1 MLARSSVEGG
11 SIETSRHA
19 GAGLIHNR
27 RDRMSTFTVQQNL
40 ELLGKYRYLEIQ
52 FMELMGSWAYTM
64 VDPEIKIGFG
74 RGMFQDS
81 VHADLLG
88 KRIPELKGRSERY
101 QSIAPSDDLVKL
113 IEKIW
118 KNPDELLRMVALY
131 RVLKPHLVAAYRRH
145 LEQLELPADEPTAYI
160 LRHIADEEE
169 DHVQWG
175 EKVIQRLMESSKRN
189 EGVAAWQRELEQ
201 ELHAAGG
208 VRGEGKSPGTYTFR
222 KRHPYSTLP
231 ARDARWNVIESPA
244 EFTEKNWSF
253 DTHEG
258 KLHLLHDLLNS
269 EFITVER
276 MGRILADFPEIPWQ
290 MKLDMARQAWDE
302 ARHAEIVQRR
312 LEELGGHVGMFPTSC
327 FGWEQD
333 VNRPDPLERLAL
345 SNMTFESESCKH
357 LRDWIA
363 KAKKTGDTRSQQLV
377 EFLLADEVNHV
388 LYGVHW
394 IDDLTKNDPERRK
407 RVLAYPEQVL
417 ASQHPVGVYFD
428 ETVNAEKK

>member
-1 MLARSSVEGG
+1 MFSVGEEQGM
-11 SIETSRHA
+11 A
-19 GAGLIHNR
+19 G
-27 RDRMSTFTVQQNL
+27 TFTVQQNL
-40 ELLGKYRYLEIQ
+40 ELLGRYRYVEVQ
-52 FMELMGSWAYTM
+52 FLELMGSWAHTM
-64 VDPEIKIGFG
+64 VDADIKIGFG
-74 RGMFQDS
+74 RHMFQDS

-88 KRIPELKGRSERY
+88 KRIPELKGRS
-101 QSIAPSDDLVKL
+101 QHFHSIPPSDEFVKL
-113 IEKIW
+113 LERIW
-118 KNPDELLRMVALY
+118 QEADELLRMVALY
-131 RVLKPHLVAAYRRH
+131 RVLKPELVRAYRRH
-145 LEQLELPADEPTAYI
+145 LNHLELPADEPTGYI
-160 LRHIADEEE
+160 LQLIADEER
-169 DHVQWG
+169 DHIEWG
-175 EKVIQRLMESSKRN
+175 EKTINQLLSDTHRSSDVDGWEENLSKELQES
-189 EGVAAWQRELEQ
+189 
-201 ELHAAGG
+201 GG
-208 VRGEGKSPGTYTFR
+208 IWGEGKNPGTYTF
-222 KRHPYSTLP
+222 KKTNPYSKLP
-231 ARDARWNVIESPA
+231 VRDSRWNIMQNPA

-253 DTHEG
+253 DTNEG

-276 MGRILADFPEIPWQ
+276 MGLIISDFPEIPWQ

-363 KAKKTGDTRSQQLV
+363 KAKKTGDTRSLQLV

-394 IDDLTKNDPERRK
+394 IDELTKDDPERRK
-407 RVLAYPEQVL
+407 RVLAYPDQVL
-417 ASQHPVGVYFD
+417 GDQHPVGVYFK
-428 ETVNAEKK
+428 ETKNA

>member
-1 MLARSSVEGG
+1 MRSG
-11 SIETSRHA
+11 T
-19 GAGLIHNR
+19 L
-27 RDRMSTFTVQQNL
+27 TVQQNL
-40 ELLGKYRYLEIQ
+40 ELLGRYRYAEIQ

-74 RGMFQDS
+74 RHMFQDS

-88 KRIPELKGRSERY
+88 KRIPELKGRS
-101 QSIAPSDDLVKL
+101 QHFHSIPPSDEFVRLL
-113 IEKIW
+113 EKIW
-118 KNPDELLRMVALY
+118 AERDELLRMAGLY
-131 RVLKPHLVAAYRRH
+131 RVLKPELVAVYRRH
-145 LEQLELPADEPTAYI
+145 LEHLELPADEPTGYI
-160 LRHIADEEE
+160 LRLIADEEQ
-169 DHVQWG
+169 DHIDWA
-175 EKVIQRLMESSKRN
+175 EKVIERLSGNAGRESEISSWQQSLSK
-189 EGVAAWQRELEQ
+189 ELE
-201 ELHAAGG
+201 AIGG
-208 VRGEGKSPGTYTFR
+208 IWAEGKKPGSYTFS
-222 KRHPYSTLP
+222 KTHAHSKMPM
-231 ARDARWNVIESPA
+231 RDERWNILQNPE
-244 EFTEKNWSF
+244 EFKEKDWSF
-253 DTHEG
+253 ETNEG

-363 KAKKTGDTRSQQLV
+363 KAKRTGDTRSQQLV

-388 LYGVHW
+388 LYGIHW
-394 IDDLTKNDPERRK
+394 IDELTKDDPERRK
-407 RVLAYPEQVL
+407 RVLAYPDQVL
-417 ASQHPVGVYFD
+417 GRQHPVGVYFK
-428 ETVNAEKK
+428 ETKNAS

>member
-1 MLARSSVEGG
+1 M
-11 SIETSRHA
+11 A
-19 GAGLIHNR
+19 G
-27 RDRMSTFTVQQNL
+27 TFTVQQNL
-40 ELLGKYRYLEIQ
+40 ELLGRYRYTEIQ

-74 RGMFQDS
+74 RTLFQDS

-88 KRIPELKGRSERY
+88 KRIPELKGRS
-101 QSIAPSDDLVKL
+101 QHFHSIPPSDGFVRLL
-113 IEKIW
+113 EKTW
-118 KNPDELLRMVALY
+118 KASDELLRMVAIFQ
-131 RVLKPHLVAAYRRH
+131 VLKPELVAVYRRH
-145 LEQLELPADEPTAYI
+145 LERMELPADEPTANI
-160 LRHIADEEE
+160 IQLIADEEQ
-169 DHVQWG
+169 DHVDWG
-175 EKVIQRLMESSKRN
+175 GKVIDRLLELSNRSEEAHSWRESLL
-189 EGVAAWQRELEQ
+189 AELK
-201 ELHAAGG
+201 AAGG
-208 VRGEGKSPGTYTFR
+208 VWGEGNEPGTYTFR
-222 KRHPYSTLP
+222 KSHPYSKLP
-231 ARDARWNVIESPA
+231 ARDRRWNIMQRPE
-244 EFTEKNWSF
+244 EFKEKDWSF
-253 DTHEG
+253 DTNEG

-276 MGRILADFPEIPWQ
+276 MGLILSDFPDIPWQ

-302 ARHAEIVQRR
+302 ARHAEIVQGR

-363 KAKKTGDTRSQQLV
+363 KAKRTGDTRSLQLV

-394 IDDLTKNDPERRK
+394 IDELTKEDPERRK
-407 RVLAYPEQVL
+407 RVLAYPDQVL
-417 ASQHPVGVYFD
+417 ADQHPVGVYFK
-428 ETVNAEKK
+428 ETKNA

>member
-1 MLARSSVEGG
+1 M
-11 SIETSRHA
+11 A
-19 GAGLIHNR
+19 G
-27 RDRMSTFTVQQNL
+27 TFTVQQNL
-40 ELLGKYRYLEIQ
+40 ELLGRYRYVEIQ

-74 RGMFQDS
+74 RHMFQDS

-88 KRIPELKGRSERY
+88 KRIPELKGRS
-101 QSIAPSDDLVKL
+101 QHFHSIPPSDDFVKIL
-113 IEKIW
+113 EKVW
-118 KNPDELLRMVALY
+118 KESDELLRMVGLY
-131 RVLKPHLVAAYRRH
+131 RVLKSELVSVYRRH
-145 LEQLELPADEPTAYI
+145 LAHLELPADEPTGYI
-160 LRHIADEEE
+160 LQLIADEEQ
-169 DHVQWG
+169 DHIGWA
-175 EKVIQRLMESSKRN
+175 EKVIERLLAGKKNDE
-189 EGVAAWQRELEQ
+189 VVAWQKNLSRELQ
-201 ELHAAGG
+201 VAGG
-208 VRGEGKSPGTYTFR
+208 IWGEGKKPGTYVFKKT
-222 KRHPYSTLP
+222 HPHSKLP
-231 ARDARWNVIESPA
+231 ARDNRWNIMQNPS
-244 EFTEKNWSF
+244 EFKEKDWSF
-253 DTHEG
+253 DTNDG

-276 MGRILADFPEIPWQ
+276 MGRILSDFPEIPWQ

-363 KAKKTGDTRSQQLV
+363 KAKSTGDLRSLQLV

-394 IDDLTKNDPERRK
+394 IDELTKGDPERRK
-407 RVLAYPEQVL
+407 RVMAYPDQVL
-417 ASQHPVGVYFD
+417 ADQHPVGVYFK
-428 ETVNAEKK
+428 ETKNA

>member
-1 MLARSSVEGG
+1 M
-11 SIETSRHA
+11 A
-19 GAGLIHNR
+19 G
-27 RDRMSTFTVQQNL
+27 TFTVQQNL
-40 ELLGKYRYLEIQ
+40 ELLGRYRYVEVQLL
-52 FMELMGSWAYTM
+52 ELMGNWAYTM

-74 RGMFQDS
+74 RHMFQDS

-88 KRIPELKGRSERY
+88 KRIPELKGRS
-101 QSIAPSDDLVKL
+101 QHFHSIPPSDEFVKL
-113 IEKIW
+113 LERIW
-118 KNPDELLRMVALY
+118 KESDELLRMVALY
-131 RVLKPHLVAAYRRH
+131 RVLKPEIVRAYRRH
-145 LEQLELPADEPTAYI
+145 LNHLELPADEPTGYI
-160 LRHIADEEE
+160 LELIADEER
-169 DHVQWG
+169 DHIEWG
-175 EKVIQRLMESSKRN
+175 EKTIQRLLSDNNRSNGADAWEQSLSK
-189 EGVAAWQRELEQ
+189 ELE
-201 ELHAAGG
+201 ESGG
-208 VRGEGKSPGTYTFR
+208 IWGEGKKPGTYTF
-222 KRHPYSTLP
+222 KKTHPYSKLP
-231 ARDARWNVIESPA
+231 ARDNRWNIMQNPA

-253 DTHEG
+253 DTDEG

-276 MGRILADFPEIPWQ
+276 MGLIISDFPEIPWQ

-363 KAKKTGDTRSQQLV
+363 KAKKTGDTRSLQLV

-394 IDDLTKNDPERRK
+394 IDELTKNDPERRK

-417 ASQHPVGVYFD
+417 GDQHPVGVYFK
-428 ETVNAEKK
+428 ETKNA

>member
-1 MLARSSVEGG
+1 M
-11 SIETSRHA
+11 A
-19 GAGLIHNR
+19 G
-27 RDRMSTFTVQQNL
+27 TFTVQQNL
-40 ELLGKYRYLEIQ
+40 ELLGRYRYAEIQ

-74 RGMFQDS
+74 RNLFQDS

-88 KRIPELKGRSERY
+88 KRIPELKGRS
-101 QSIAPSDDLVKL
+101 QHFHSIPPSDEFVKIL
-113 IEKIW
+113 ENVW
-118 KNPDELLRMVALY
+118 KESDEILRMVGLY
-131 RVLKPHLVAAYRRH
+131 RVLKSELVSVYRRH
-145 LEQLELPADEPTAYI
+145 LDHLELPADEPTGYI
-160 LRHIADEEE
+160 LRLIADEEQ
-169 DHVQWG
+169 DHIEWA
-175 EKVIQRLMESSKRN
+175 EKVIERLLAGTKKKDEI
-189 EGVAAWQRELEQ
+189 EAWQRNISRELQ
-201 ELHAAGG
+201 QARGIW
-208 VRGEGKSPGTYTFR
+208 GEGKKPGSCVFKKT
-222 KRHPYSTLP
+222 HPYSKLP
-231 ARDARWNVIESPA
+231 ARDNRWNIMQNPA
-244 EFTEKNWSF
+244 EFKEKDWSF
-253 DTHEG
+253 DTNDG

-276 MGRILADFPEIPWQ
+276 MGRILSDCPDIPWQ

-357 LRDWIA
+357 LRDWIV
-363 KAKKTGDTRSQQLV
+363 KAKITGDTRSQQLV

-394 IDDLTKNDPERRK
+394 IDALTKDDPERRK
-407 RVLAYPEQVL
+407 RVLAYPDQVL
-417 ASQHPVGVYFD
+417 ADQHPIGVYFK
-428 ETVNAEKK
+428 ETKNA

>member
-1 MLARSSVEGG
+1 M
-11 SIETSRHA
+11 A
-19 GAGLIHNR
+19 G
-27 RDRMSTFTVQQNL
+27 TFTVQQNL
-40 ELLGKYRYLEIQ
+40 ELLGRYRYVEMQ

-74 RGMFQDS
+74 RHMFQDS

-88 KRIPELKGRSERY
+88 KRIPELKGRS
-101 QSIAPSDDLVKL
+101 QHFHSIPPSDEFVKIL
-113 IEKIW
+113 EKVW
-118 KNPDELLRMVALY
+118 KEPDELLRMVGLY
-131 RVLKPHLVAAYRRH
+131 RVLKSELVSVYRRH
-145 LEQLELPADEPTAYI
+145 LAHLELPADEPTGYI
-160 LRHIADEEE
+160 LQLIADEEL
-169 DHVQWG
+169 DHIEWA
-175 EKVIQRLMESSKRN
+175 EKVI
-189 EGVAAWQRELEQ
+189 EGLLVGKKNDEMVAWQKNLSRELQ
-201 ELHAAGG
+201 EAGG
-208 VRGEGKSPGTYTFR
+208 IWGEGRKPGTYVFKKT
-222 KRHPYSTLP
+222 HPYSKLP
-231 ARDARWNVIESPA
+231 ARDSRWNIMQNPS
-244 EFTEKNWSF
+244 EFKEKDWSF
-253 DTHEG
+253 DTNDG

-276 MGRILADFPEIPWQ
+276 MGLILSDFPEIPWQ

-363 KAKKTGDTRSQQLV
+363 KAKGTGDLRSLQLV

-394 IDDLTKNDPERRK
+394 IDELTKEDPERRK
-407 RVLAYPEQVL
+407 RVMAYPDQVL
-417 ASQHPVGVYFD
+417 ADQHPVGVYFN
-428 ETVNAEKK
+428 ETKNA